1 MMVLGMKIGQTVI
14 YHGRRYVLPGFST
27 VGPNVVI
34 EDVETHRL
42 LTVPLEEVE
51 PEPEPPVAA

>member
-1 MMVLGMKIGQTVI
+1 MELGETVI
-14 YHGRRYVLPGFST
+14 YHGRRYVLRGFSSISSA
-27 VGPNVVI
+27 GQHVVI

>member
-1 MMVLGMKIGQTVI
+1 MMVLGMELGETVL
-14 YHGRRYVLPGFST
+14 YHGRRYVLRGFST
-27 VGPNVVI
+27 VGPHVVI

-42 LTVPLEEVE
+42 LTVPLEEIE